1 MNSRIFFWMLSGVIS
16 SGVGVGLTVV
26 ADLGLAPWDV
36 LHQALS
42 ERFSLTI
49 GTIILIVSCIIF
61 ATWIPLRQKPGIGTV
76 FGVIF
81 VGPVVQ
87 FLLRRLEGIDELL

>member
-1 MNSRIFFWMLSGVIS
+1 MLSGVIS